1 MSDHGTSPQAAEN
14 ERLLR
19 EYRRR
24 EAEIPPERYAPWNP
38 AESFMR
44 AERRRRAEGML
55 RRAGVFPGS
64 ATRCLEVGY
73 GRLGW
78 LGDLVSWGVRASSL
92 AGMELDAERAAEA
105 RRALPAA
112 DLRVGDAC
120 ELPWPDGEFALAVAS
135 TVFTSVLDAGVRRL
149 LAGEIERVLAPG
161 GALLWYDFR
170 VNPKNPEV
178 RAVGRR
184 ELRALFP
191 HLAGEVASVTLA
203 PPLARLVAPW
213 SHWLATTLEALPPL
227 RSHLLAVLKNPGA
240 VRSDPS

>member
-1 MSDHGTSPQAAEN
+1 MNENGKAARGLEKQ
-14 ERLLR
+14 RLLS

-44 AERRRRAEGML
+44 AERRRRAVRML
-55 RRAGVFPGS
+55 RRAGAFPGPES
-64 ATRCLEVGY
+64 RCLEVGY

-78 LGDLVSWGVRASSL
+78 LGDLISWGVREESL
-92 AGMELDAERAAEA
+92 AGIELDEA
-105 RRALPAA
+105 RASAARRVLPVA
-112 DLRVGDAC
+112 DLRAGDAC
-120 ELPWPDGEFALAVAS
+120 ELPWSDGEIDLAIAS
-135 TVFTSVLDAGVRRL
+135 TVFTSVLDDGVRRRI
-149 LAGEIERVLAPG
+149 AGEIERVLAPG

-170 VNPKNPEV
+170 VNPRNPEV

-191 HLAGEVASVTLA
+191 GLEGEIASVTLA
-203 PPLARLVAPW
+203 PPIARLVAPW

-227 RSHLLAVLKNPGA
+227 RGHLLAVLVKPA
-240 VRSDPS
+240 SP

>member
-1 MSDHGTSPQAAEN
+1 MSESEEIPRMAEN

-24 EAEIPPERYAPWNP
+24 EAEISPDRYAPWNP

-44 AERRRRAEGML
+44 EVRRRRAARML
-55 RRAGVFPGS
+55 RRAGVFPGPE
-64 ATRCLEVGY
+64 TRCLEVGY

-78 LGDLVSWGVRASSL
+78 LGDLVSWGVRESSL
-92 AGMELDAERAAEA
+92 AGIELDAVRASEA

-120 ELPWPDGEFALAVAS
+120 ELPWPDGEFALVIAS
-135 TVFTSVLDAGVRRL
+135 TVFTSVLDDGVRRR
-149 LAGEIERVLAPG
+149 LAAEVERVLAPG

-170 VNPKNPEV
+170 VNPQNPEV

-184 ELRALFP
+184 ELRELFP
-191 HLAGEVASVTLA
+191 GLAGEVGSVTLA
-203 PPLARLVAPW
+203 PPLARLITPW

-227 RSHLLAVLKNPGA
+227 RTHLVAVLIKPG
-240 VRSDPS
+240 PE